1 MVKAKTNKIRTF
13 VLLFLLFLPALFG
26 LLRSGY
32 FPMHDDLQI
41 FRLYELDKCVQ
52 DGQFPCRWIP
62 DGGFG
67 YGYPMF
73 NFYPPLPY
81 YPAEVLHLL
90 GVDLFTSVEIMF
102 GLSFVLSGF
111 FMYLLVKEMF
121 GDLAGIVAAVF
132 YVYAPYHSLDVY
144 VRGAMN
150 EAWGLVW
157 FPLIFLYIHR
167 LIKEK
172 KNIKKNL
179 SVLALSITALMLS
192 HNPMT
197 LIFAPVAVIWAGFWL
212 WQEKAW
218 LKIKPLIY
226 SGLLAVGLSAF
237 FFIPVVL
244 ESKAV
249 HVESMMVGYFNYM
262 AHYADLPQMFISRF
276 WGYGGSVWGPNDSM
290 AFPLGHLHWILAG
303 IVGAVSLW
311 KLFKSK
317 NKKIRQVSLMIVGL
331 LGVSLVSLFLIHS
344 RSIWF
349 WQNIPLLYMVQFPW
363 RLLALPIFIFSF
375 VIGAFFIFIKDTK
388 WQKIFA
394 VTSIIAVIAWNM
406 PFFKIEHPVLITEQE
421 KLSGNL
427 WELQVTGGIFD
438 YLPKTAPRPP
448 GEAGFTIPDYVEGDG
463 GILDFQKGSDWLKFT
478 ANTSTDHAQVM
489 LPVYGFPGMSVKV
502 DGKKAD
508 YTTDKDLGRI
518 TVAVSQGQSSVE
530 VELNRTIVRL
540 LAEILTVISLV
551 VLLKINYSHERKS
564 TH

>member
-1 MVKAKTNKIRTF
+1 MVKAKINQIRVF
-13 VLLFLLFLPALFG
+13 ALLFLLFLPALFG

-32 FPMHDDLQI
+32 FSMHDDLQI

-111 FMYLLVKEMF
+111 FMYLLVKELF
-121 GDLAGIVAAVF
+121 GSLAGVVAAVF

-150 EAWGLVW
+150 EAWGLIW
-157 FPLIFLYIHR
+157 FPLIFLYIYR
-167 LIKEK
+167 LIGQK
-172 KNIKKNL
+172 KNLKKNL
-179 SVLALSITALMLS
+179 SLLALSITALMLS

-197 LIFAPVAVIWAGFWL
+197 LIFGPVAVLWALFWL
-212 WQEKAW
+212 WQKKAW
-218 LKIKPLIY
+218 PKIKHLIY

-237 FFIPVVL
+237 FFIPVVI

-262 AHYADLPQMFISRF
+262 AHYADIPQMFFSRF
-276 WGYGGSVWGPNDSM
+276 WGYGGSIWGPNDDM
-290 AFPLGHLHWILAG
+290 AFPLGHLHWILAAIIG
-303 IVGAVSLW
+303 VVALW
-311 KLFKSK
+311 KFIKSK
-317 NKKIRQVSLMIVGL
+317 DKKIRQISLMIIGL
-331 LGVSLVSLFLIHS
+331 LGISLVTTFLIHS

-363 RLLALPIFIFSF
+363 RLLAIPIFIFSF
-375 VIGAFFIFIKDTK
+375 VIAAFFVFIKNPK
-388 WQKIFA
+388 LQKIFA
-394 VTSIIAVIAWNM
+394 IVSITAVIAWNM
-406 PFFKIEHPVLITEQE
+406 PFFRIDHPVMITEQE

-438 YLPKTAPRPP
+438 YLPKTASRPP
-448 GEAGFTIPDYVEGDG
+448 GEAGFTIPYYIEGNG
-463 GILDFQKGSDWLKFT
+463 GILDYQKGR
-478 ANTSTDHAQVM
+478 N
-489 LPVYGFPGMSVKV
+489 
-502 DGKKAD
+502 
-508 YTTDKDLGRI
+508 
-518 TVAVSQGQSSVE
+518 
-530 VELNRTIVRL
+530 
-540 LAEILTVISLV
+540 
-551 VLLKINYSHERKS
+551 
-564 TH
+564 

>member
-1 MVKAKTNKIRTF
+1 MVKAKINQVRIF
-13 VLLFLLFLPALFG
+13 VLLFILFLPALFG

-32 FPMHDDLQI
+32 FSMHDDLQI

-81 YPAEVLHLL
+81 YPAEALHLL
-90 GVDLFTSVEIMF
+90 GIDLFTSVEIMF

-111 FMYLLVKEMF
+111 FMYLLTKEFF
-121 GDLAGIVAAVF
+121 GDLAGVVAAVF

-157 FPLIFLYIHR
+157 FPLIFLYIYR
-167 LIKEK
+167 LIDQK

-179 SVLALSITALMLS
+179 SLLALSVTALMLS

-197 LIFAPVAVIWAGFWL
+197 LIFAPVAASWSLFWL
-212 WQEKAW
+212 WQKKAW
-218 LKIKPLIY
+218 PKIKHLVYAI
-226 SGLLAVGLSAF
+226 LLAAGLAAF
-237 FFIPVVL
+237 FFIPVIV

-276 WGYGGSVWGPNDSM
+276 WGYGGSVWGPNDNM
-290 AFPLGHLHWILAG
+290 AFPLGHLHWILASV
-303 IVGAVSLW
+303 VGVLALW
-311 KLFKSK
+311 KFFKD
-317 NKKIRQVSLMIVGL
+317 KKKRQLSLMIIGL
-331 LGVSLVSLFLIHS
+331 MGISLVSLFLIHS

-375 VIGAFFIFIKDTK
+375 LIGTFFVFIKSPK

-394 VTSIIAVIAWNM
+394 VVSIVAVIAWNM
-406 PFFKIEHPVLITEQE
+406 PFFHIDHPVMITEQE
-421 KLSGNL
+421 KLSGRL

-448 GEAGFTIPDYVEGDG
+448 GEAGFTIPDYFEGNG
-463 GILDFQKGSDWLKFT
+463 GILDYQKGSNWLRFI
-478 ANTSTDHAQVM
+478 ANTSTEEAQVM
-489 LPVYGFPGMSVKV
+489 LPLYGFPGMKIKV
-502 DGKKAD
+502 DGQKVD
-508 YTTDKDLGRI
+508 YQTDEELGRI
-518 TVAVSQGQSSVE
+518 LVDVSQGQSLVE
-530 VELNRTIVRL
+530 AKLYRTPVRL
-540 LAEILTVISLV
+540 LAELLTILSLI
-551 VLLKINYSHERKS
+551 VLLKINFSHERKS